1 MIKRGIDMFTIKSLM
16 SNNKTTTKN
25 WLLVTAF
32 PIFVLMITSP
42 FNMANADQANQ
53 EKAYEQ
59 LIPYYYAAARTGDNE
74 VISEFLNAGLP
85 IDVKNHK
92 GYTALMIATYNGQKN
107 VVNTLIKEGANVCAQ
122 DNRGNTALMAAVFR
136 GEFSIA
142 KTLMSEDCDENQQN
156 KAGQTAVMYAS
167 LFGREELRELLIE
180 RGADINLQDK
190 SGNSAITIEQ
200 LNK

>member
-1 MIKRGIDMFTIKSLM
+1 MVRRGINMFTIKSLI
-16 SNNKTTTKN
+16 SNNRSTKRN
-25 WLLVTAF
+25 GLLATVF
-32 PIFVLMITSP
+32 PLFILAITSP
-42 FNMANADQANQ
+42 FTFANADEANQ

-107 VVNTLIKEGANVCAQ
+107 VVNTLIKEGAYVCAQ
-122 DNRGNTALMAAVFR
+122 DNKGNTALMAAVFR

-156 KAGQTAVMYAS
+156 KAGQTAVMYAT
-167 LFGREELRELLIE
+167 LFGREELRELLVE

-190 SGNSAITIEQ
+190 SGNSATTIEQ

>member
-1 MIKRGIDMFTIKSLM
+1 MFTIKSLI
-16 SNNKTTTKN
+16 SNNRTTKKN
-25 WLLVTAF
+25 GLLATFF
-32 PIFVLMITSP
+32 PLFVLAITSP
-42 FNMANADQANQ
+42 FTFANANADEANQ

-167 LFGREELRELLIE
+167 LFGREELRELLVE
-180 RGADINLQDK
+180 RGADINLQDN
-190 SGNSAITIEQ
+190 SGNSATTIEQ
-200 LNK
+200 LNN